1 MRKIDSQKLKA
12 LQEAVFELTVSD
24 GLAGLSMSKI
34 AKKANISPS
43 TMYVY
48 YDDKETM
55 ISDIY
60 KQVKDELDYGINENM
75 KSVDD
80 NFEKIGVAMRTFA
93 NNAKSHP
100 LGLLY
105 FNAAQTNLGM
115 FNEEARKYSEIS
127 SANVI
132 NVYQGLLRNNQI
144 RNVSQLVFE
153 SLTMSPLVSLLAG
166 NYQHGKTTSE
176 TDIEAVIATVL
187 NGLKK

>member
-60 KQVKDELDYGINENM
+60 KQVKDELDYGIN
-75 KSVDD
+75 
-80 NFEKIGVAMRTFA
+80 
-93 NNAKSHP
+93 
-100 LGLLY
+100 
-105 FNAAQTNLGM
+105 
-115 FNEEARKYSEIS
+115 
-127 SANVI
+127 
-132 NVYQGLLRNNQI
+132 
-144 RNVSQLVFE
+144 
-153 SLTMSPLVSLLAG
+153 
-166 NYQHGKTTSE
+166 
-176 TDIEAVIATVL
+176 
-187 NGLKK
+187 